1 MNQPNDNR
9 ALETHIICT
18 VRSKPEHRERVKQL
32 LLELVEPARNE
43 NGCLYYDLYQDAN
56 APDTFILLDG
66 SASKEALAMHVVR
79 PNVPRVVDQMLP
91 LLSHPIANTYTTRV
105 SKNKGGQNE
114 STVEVTAPSEGI
126 RAFRNNAS
134 DDRTDRIMHRHGSHL
149 HHR

>member
-1 MNQPNDNR
+1 MNQPNDHR
-9 ALETHIICT
+9 ALEIHIVCT

-66 SASKEALAMHVVR
+66 WTSKEALAMHVVH

-91 LLSHPIANTYTTRV
+91 LLSHPIANIYTTRV
-105 SKNKGGQNE
+105 SEHKGGQNR
-114 STVEVTAPSEGI
+114 SQL
-126 RAFRNNAS
+126 R
-134 DDRTDRIMHRHGSHL
+134 
-149 HHR
+149 